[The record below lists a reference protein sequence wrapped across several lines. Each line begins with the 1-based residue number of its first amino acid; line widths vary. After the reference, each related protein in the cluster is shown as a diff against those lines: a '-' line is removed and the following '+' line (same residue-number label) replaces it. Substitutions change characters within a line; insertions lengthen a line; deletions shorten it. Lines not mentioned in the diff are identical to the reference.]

1 MKIRNFYLYPVIAVA
16 ILLAIY
22 FTNGRAAG
30 LSAGTRAPELQGGPW
45 FNSEPLKMANLRGK
59 VVLVKMWTFG

>member
-1 MKIRNFYLYPVIAVA
+1 MKFRNFRLYPVIAVA

-30 LSAGTRAPELQGGPW
+30 LATGAQAPELQGGPW
-45 FNSEPLKMANLRGK
+45 FNSEPLKMASLRGK
-59 VVLVKMWTFG
+59 VVLVEMWTFG